1 MKDRTQLNLR
11 KEQLHFAEEDAAD
24 MKKDIIKAT
33 LLRHNASLKTTSKE
47 KLYKS
52 GLFRKMVKYSRG
64 MKISVYLTN

>member
-47 KLYKS
+47 K
-52 GLFRKMVKYSRG
+52 
-64 MKISVYLTN
+64 II

>member
-33 LLRHNASLKTTSKE
+33 LLRHNASLKNDKQ
-47 KLYKS
+47 
-52 GLFRKMVKYSRG
+52 G
-64 MKISVYLTN
+64 KII